1 MHIHMFADFCDF
13 AEVGINGTFQE
24 TEKYRSMLKNL
35 HPKQILNMQ
44 ISVPLY
50 KGRYSYITKRGNYRE
65 GTKYFFANLGEH
77 EDIDIEIELRLTDW
91 FDEEKRIKP
100 YRAVSNVKIL
110 DITCVAYA
118 ILKL

>member
-1 MHIHMFADFCDF
+1 MHIHMFADLCDF
-13 AEVGINGTFQE
+13 AEVGINGTFPE
-24 TEKYRSMLKNL
+24 TEKYRLMLKNL

-50 KGRYSYITKRGNYRE
+50 KVRYSYITKRGNYRE
-65 GTKYFFANLGEH
+65 GNKYFFANLGEH
-77 EDIDIEIELRLTDW
+77 EEIDIEIQLKLTDW
-91 FDEEKRIKP
+91 FDEEKRVKP
-100 YRAVSNVKIL
+100 YCAVSNVKIL